1 MKKIETI
8 KDACEA
14 YSKLPPNKKALVCGL
29 MQGLMWSGEET
40 LDALPEAGQADQNQ
54 KGA

>member
-29 MQGLMWSGEET
+29 MQGLMWSGKET
-40 LDALPEAGQADQNQ
+40 PDALPEEGQTGPGQ